1 MSNKIR
7 AACAIGWPIKHSRSP
22 LIHGHWIE
30 KHGIAGDYRL
40 EGVTPED
47 FPNFIANLAGHGY
60 VGCNITIPH
69 KEVALKLSEPDERAR
84 AIGAANTLWLDG
96 DRLRS
101 TNTDVVGFIGN
112 LDVSAPGWDKDLENA
127 IVLGAGGAA
136 RAVVYGFIERG
147 VKNIHVVNRTI
158 SKAEAFRQHFGDS
171 VHPASWDDLPR
182 LLGDA
187 GMLANT
193 TSLGMA
199 DNPDLVVDLDLV
211 GDDTVVAD
219 AVYVPLKT
227 SLLTAAE
234 GRGLRIADGLGMLLH
249 QATRPFELWWGLR
262 PEVTP
267 ELRALVERELLAG

>member
-84 AIGAANTLWLDG
+84 AIGAANTLWLGG

>member
-1 MSNKIR
+1 MGNKIR

>member
-7 AACAIGWPIKHSRSP
+7 AACAIGWPIKHSRSS

-249 QATRPFELWWGLR
+249 QATRPFEFWWGLR